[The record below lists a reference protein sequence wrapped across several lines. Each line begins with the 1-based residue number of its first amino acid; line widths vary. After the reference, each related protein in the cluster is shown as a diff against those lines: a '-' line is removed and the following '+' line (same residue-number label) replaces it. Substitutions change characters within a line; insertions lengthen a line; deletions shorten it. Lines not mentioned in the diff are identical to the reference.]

1 MASFDQV
8 YERALDLLELRDHSK
23 RELEDKLIVKFG
35 YDNRELAK
43 SVCDKLAE
51 SGLLDDERFAR
62 TYADE
67 LVRRKH
73 VSPTGLRAALS
84 SRGID
89 KRISDIIIDELEID
103 QIEQINCLLDG
114 KFRGRNLLDEKQCS
128 KTMNALYRLGFSMND
143 IRNAILR
150 RQEQLEAELL
160 ENS

>member
-43 SVCDKLAE
+43 SVCEKLAE
-51 SGLLDDERFAR
+51 SGLLNDERFAR

-89 KRISDIIIDELEID
+89 KRISDIVIDELEINP
-103 QIEQINCLLDG
+103 IEQINHLLDG
-114 KFRGRNLLDEKQCS
+114 KFRSRDLLDEKQCS
-128 KTMNALYRLGFSMND
+128 KTMNALYRLGFNMND
-143 IRNAILR
+143 IKSVILK
-150 RQEQLEAELL
+150 RQEELEAEIL
-160 ENS
+160 EN